1 MRGAL
6 LVLALLV
13 TQALGVK
20 MAETCPI
27 FYDVFFAVANGN
39 ELLLDLSLTKVNATE
54 PERTAMKKIQDCYV
68 ENGLISRVLDG
79 LVMMSSEEANL
90 SAGTLSSTAVLGF
103 CQRNHDPYAVLAQ
116 EEGRKEVDGRN

>member
-13 TQALGVK
+13 TQELGVK

-27 FYDVFFAVANGN
+27 FYDVFTAVASGS
-39 ELLLDLSLTKVNATE
+39 ELLLDSSLTKVNATE

-68 ENGLISRVLDG
+68 ENGLVSTGLDA
-79 LVMMSSEEANL
+79 LVMITISSSKDCIVEAVQNTVEDL
-90 SAGTLSSTAVLGF
+90 KLNTL
-103 CQRNHDPYAVLAQ
+103 
-116 EEGRKEVDGRN
+116 GR

>member
-79 LVMMSSEEANL
+79 LVMP
-90 SAGTLSSTAVLGF
+90 STNIAWVKQF
-103 CQRNHDPYAVLAQ
+103 RTP
-116 EEGRKEVDGRN
+116 

>member
-13 TQALGVK
+13 TQELGVK

-27 FYDVFFAVANGN
+27 FYHVFTAVAIGN
-39 ELLLDLSLTKVNATE
+39 EFLLDSSLTKVNATE

-68 ENGLISRVLDG
+68 ENGLISKALDT
-79 LVMMSSEEANL
+79 LVMITISSSKDCIAEAVQNTIEDL
-90 SAGTLSSTAVLGF
+90 KLNTL
-103 CQRNHDPYAVLAQ
+103 
-116 EEGRKEVDGRN
+116 GR

>member
-13 TQALGVK
+13 TQELGVK

-27 FYDVFFAVANGN
+27 FYHVFTAVTSGN
-39 ELLLDLSLTKVNATE
+39 ELVLDFLLTVVNATE

-68 ENGLISRVLDG
+68 ENGLISKVLDG
-79 LVMMSSEEANL
+79 IVMATISSSKDCMGEAAQNTVEDL
-90 SAGTLSSTAVLGF
+90 KLNTL
-103 CQRNHDPYAVLAQ
+103 
-116 EEGRKEVDGRN
+116 GR

>member
-13 TQALGVK
+13 TQELGVK

-27 FYDVFFAVANGN
+27 FYDVFTAVASGN
-39 ELLLDLSLTKVNATE
+39 ELLLDFSLIRVNATE

-68 ENGLISRVLDG
+68 ENGLLSRVLDA
-79 LVMMSSEEANL
+79 LVMATISKVCIVETSQNTVEDLKLN
-90 SAGTLSSTAVLGF
+90 TL
-103 CQRNHDPYAVLAQ
+103 
-116 EEGRKEVDGRN
+116 GR